1 MQNQNAEIYIAIV
14 IAIILGLVLVGFIVT
29 ILFLYQKRQHQQE
42 QELARLKDIYDR
54 EVLRSQLEIQENTLK
69 TIAQELHDNIGQ
81 MLSVVKLSMSVLP
94 IEKDHPAVE
103 MIKNSQQVLN
113 KAILDLSDLT
123 KSMHTDRIVDV
134 GLADSIRF
142 ELASIKR
149 TGILQV
155 DFSVTGEEV
164 AFDGQKSI
172 FLYRMFQEMMNNIL
186 KHSKATGVIV
196 SLIYSADDIF
206 IMEIEDNGKGFDV
219 EEKKQNASAS
229 GVGLKSI
236 FSRAQL
242 IGATID
248 VKSEPGKGTRITV
261 ELPYHVETNDPNK

>member
-1 MQNQNAEIYIAIV
+1 MQDQNTELYFAIV
-14 IAIILGLVLVGFIVT
+14 IAVILGLVLVGFIVT
-29 ILFLYQKRQHQQE
+29 ILFLYQRRQHQHTQE
-42 QELARLKDIYDR
+42 MMRLKETYDR
-54 EVLRSQLEIQENTLK
+54 EALQSQMEIQETTLQA
-69 TIAQELHDNIGQ
+69 IAQELHDNIGQ
-81 MLSVVKLSMSVLP
+81 MLSVVKLSLSVLP
-94 IEKDHPAVE
+94 LEKDQPAFE
-103 MIKNSQQVLN
+103 MVKNSQQMLN

-134 GLADSIRF
+134 GLSDSIRF

-155 DFSVTGEEV
+155 DFSVTGMEIP
-164 AFDGQKSI
+164 FDGQKSI
-172 FLYRMFQEMMNNIL
+172 FLFRMFQEMLNNIL
-186 KHSKATGVIV
+186 KHAKATFVTV
-196 SLIYSADDIF
+196 SLIYTADDLF
-206 IMEIEDNGKGFDV
+206 IMEIEDNGRGFNV
-219 EEKKQNASAS
+219 EEKRQNATAS

-261 ELPYHVETNDPNK
+261 ELPYQEEANDPHK

>member
-1 MQNQNAEIYIAIV
+1 MQEQNREIYFFIIIAIV
-14 IAIILGLVLVGFIVT
+14 LGLVLVGFIVT
-29 ILFLYQKRQHQQE
+29 ILFLYQRRQHQQE

-54 EVLRSQLEIQENTLK
+54 EVLRSQLEIQESTLK

-94 IEKDHPAVE
+94 LEKGHPAVE
-103 MIKNSQQVLN
+103 LVKNSQQVLN

-123 KSMHTDRIVDV
+123 KSMHTDRIVEV

-164 AFDGQKSI
+164 SFDGQKSI
-172 FLYRMFQEMMNNIL
+172 FLFRMFQEMMNNIL

-206 IMEIEDNGKGFDV
+206 IMEIEDNGQGFDV

-261 ELPYHVETNDPNK
+261 ELPYQGETNDPDK

>member
-1 MQNQNAEIYIAIV
+1 MQSQNQEIYFFII
-14 IAIILGLVLVGFIVT
+14 IAIILGLLLVGFIVT
-29 ILFLYQKRQHQQE
+29 ILFFYQRRQHQQE
-42 QELARLKDIYDR
+42 QELVRMKDTYDR
-54 EVLRSQLEIQENTLK
+54 EVLRSQLEIQESTLK

-81 MLSVVKLSMSVLP
+81 MLSVVKLSMSVLT
-94 IEKDHPAVE
+94 IEKDHPDIE
-103 MIKNSQQVLN
+103 IIKNSQQVLN

-142 ELASIKR
+142 ELAAIKR
-149 TGILQV
+149 TGVLQV

-164 AFDGQKSI
+164 SFGGQKSI
-172 FLYRMFQEMMNNIL
+172 FLYRMFQEMISNVL

-206 IMEIEDNGKGFDV
+206 IMEIEDNGQGFNV
-219 EEKKQNASAS
+219 EEKRQNASAS

-236 FSRAQL
+236 FSRTQL

-261 ELPYHVETNDPNK
+261 ELPYQGETNDQNK